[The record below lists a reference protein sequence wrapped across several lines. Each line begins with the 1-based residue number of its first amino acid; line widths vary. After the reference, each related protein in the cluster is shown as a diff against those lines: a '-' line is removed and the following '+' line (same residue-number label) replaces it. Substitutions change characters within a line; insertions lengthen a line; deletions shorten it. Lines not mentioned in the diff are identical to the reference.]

1 MLVLAVVLLAGTV
14 AAFTYTEAL
23 KLQHKPLG
31 RVRVDSL
38 VLPGC
43 ECPRDVARVRF
54 HLHRPERIDVTVTNR
69 DGVGVRVLASDL
81 RRPKGRVE
89 LTWDGRDDAGGV
101 VPNGTYRIRVRL
113 GDERRTI
120 VIPEGIRVMST
131 TG

>member
-23 KLQHKPLG
+23 KLQPKPLG
-31 RVRVDSL
+31 KVRVSSV
-38 VLPGC
+38 VLPEC
-43 ECPRDVARVRF
+43 ECPRDIARIRF
-54 HLHRPERIDVTVTNR
+54 HLHRSERIDVTVTNR
-69 DGVGVRVLASDL
+69 DGVGVRVLAFDL
-81 RRPKGRVE
+81 RRSKGRVE
-89 LTWDGRDDAGGV
+89 LTWDGRDDAGVV